1 MGVIVAPE
9 TRDLDTLAG
18 QLAAWLTPRIDGA
31 QDVRVENLAYPH
43 GAGRSHETI
52 LFDVSWT
59 AAGERAIVDACL
71 AGEPGAI
78 DAIVERHRRQV
89 YQLCFRYVGNHED
102 AADLAQDTF
111 IRAFKGLRGFKAQS
125 TLSAWLYRIAVNV
138 CLNRVALKT
147 PRADA
152 FEPAERIDT
161 SAERP
166 DVALLRAERATE
178 VRAAIRTIDRLD
190 VVHARSTVVRIE
202 ESLS

>member
-1 MGVIVAPE
+1 M
-9 TRDLDTLAG
+9 RLDG
-18 QLAAWLTPRIDGA
+18 KREG
-31 QDVRVENLAYPH
+31 
-43 GAGRSHETI
+43 GSG
-52 LFDVSWT
+52 WT

-71 AGEPGAI
+71 AGEPGAF

-125 TLSAWLYRIAVNV
+125 TLSTWLYRIAVNV

-178 VRAAIRTIDRLD
+178 VRAAIRTLPPKQRATLILRVYHELPHEEIAAILGSS
-190 VVHARSTVVRIE
+190 VGAAKANFFHA
-202 ESLS
+202 LANLKKLLQ